1 MIPEQA
7 APRMEAPYR
16 QAGGSDDGE
25 GATVAL
31 RPLELWS
38 GAVSHHAHQRALRL
52 EIDREANALM
62 NAVGPQAYWA
72 ARRRAE
78 EASSDEMA
86 KGWTGVAAVIERRTA
101 KRSSLLSYLLH

>member
-1 MIPEQA
+1 M
-7 APRMEAPYR
+7 
-16 QAGGSDDGE
+16 
-25 GATVAL
+25 
-31 RPLELWS
+31 
-38 GAVSHHAHQRALRL
+38 SHHAHQRALRL

-62 NAVGPQAYWA
+62 NSVGAQAYWV

-86 KGWTGVAAVIERRTA
+86 KGWTGVAAMIERRTA

>member
-1 MIPEQA
+1 M
-7 APRMEAPYR
+7 
-16 QAGGSDDGE
+16 SD
-25 GATVAL
+25 
-31 RPLELWS
+31 
-38 GAVSHHAHQRALRL
+38 HQHRKALRL

-62 NAVGPQAYWA
+62 IALGPQAYWA

-101 KRSSLLSYLLH
+101 KRTSLLSYLLH